1 MMQNALGQGMLNTLL
16 SNEQSR
22 TIQLNITFMLEHSAY
37 AMAHEAQSI
46 NRIQYTGCYV
56 AMDTRSLLVGSRVL
70 RMYCAQP
77 HLCQQPSSDNIGERL
92 HPAGAPLLRSVM
104 CLYK

>member
-46 NRIQYTGCYV
+46 NRIQDAT
-56 AMDTRSLLVGSRVL
+56 
-70 RMYCAQP
+70 
-77 HLCQQPSSDNIGERL
+77 
-92 HPAGAPLLRSVM
+92 
-104 CLYK
+104 